1 VLQRKAMFGKVVLLL
16 KISVRIAG
24 LKLGAKDELS
34 KMIVWEVV
42 WKFGSIILFVDKF
55 YAIPLNGMV

>member
-1 VLQRKAMFGKVVLLL
+1 MFGKVVLLL